1 MHRNG
6 WEITCRNDETVK
18 TPEERGVIGAWAYA
32 ARRTAEM
39 TVEDVADLLRARGHA
54 VHPATLRGIEGGT
67 KKPGR
72 ALLRGLSE
80 IYEVDPPVD
89 QQPVESPDLVAALDR
104 QTVVFER
111 LAAALEQF
119 VSQGQ
124 APAQQPLSLEA
135 QREVAE
141 AERDLARRRDS
152 ERRRRP
158 ARRPDGGGGSSAFPM
173 PHE

>member
-1 MHRNG
+1 M
-6 WEITCRNDETVK
+6 K
-18 TPEERGVIGAWAYA
+18 TPEERGPIGAWAYA

-39 TVEDVADLLRARGHA
+39 TVEDVAELLRARGHA

-89 QQPVESPDLVAALDR
+89 QRPADSPDLVAALDR

-124 APAQQPLSLEA
+124 GPQQPPPEVL
-135 QREVAE
+135 REVAE
-141 AERDLARRRDS
+141 AEVDLAKQLDS
-152 ERRRRP
+152 ERRRRRVP
-158 ARRPDGGGGSSAFPM
+158 RSDGGGGSSAFPM